1 MTVDPEAVS
10 ILIVT
15 VKLGT
20 RLALRIFSNSA
31 ISSSSASSG
40 SGSSAHLS
48 FARMTSSKEVRKDF
62 FDSSRGPDEILRLR
76 LYYKV
81 KHKVKSIVQV
91 KRKRKR
97 KKRLTLVRIRCS
109 SGKTVEHVSS
119 YSSAKKCR
127 TTGVI

>member
-15 VKLGT
+15 VKLET

-48 FARMTSSKEVRKDF
+48 FAKMTSSREVRKDF

-76 LYYKV
+76 LYYQV
-81 KHKVKSIVQV
+81 TSIVQV
-91 KRKRKR
+91 K
-97 KKRLTLVRIRCS
+97 KKQ
-109 SGKTVEHVSS
+109 KT
-119 YSSAKKCR
+119 KTKND
-127 TTGVI
+127 